1 MGNILDDICKKLDAA
16 TAGGAHLLSEEGQV
30 FGYVD
35 SGSYALNKII
45 SGDYNG
51 GFPIGGITEIYGE
64 SSTAKTVFLTH
75 AFKGAQKQGFYT
87 VMVDNEHAYS
97 PSFAKLLGVDS
108 DKLIYTTPESMED
121 CFETIEKA
129 ILTIREKDKDTPI
142 VIGYDSIGV
151 SPSRKEMKDDLGS
164 NSEITGALRAK
175 VAGQCL
181 RRINPLLRKHK
192 AALIIVNQVR
202 SKVGLVFGDPRTK
215 AGGGKALLYYCAVSL
230 EAQSGKGDI
239 QYDELKNPIGIKG
252 VIKCV
257 KNKVTVPY
265 QDCTFKLMFN
275 EGLRKDYGL
284 TASAF
289 KAGIVISPSA
299 GWFSLNGGKNLRA
312 ADLTQVL
319 STMIESGEIE

>member
-1 MGNILDDICKKLDAA
+1 MANILDDICKRLD
-16 TAGGAHLLSEEGQV
+16 GANLLSEEGQV
-30 FGYVD
+30 FGFVD

-75 AFKGAQKQGFYT
+75 AFKGAQEQGYYT

-97 PSFAKLLGVDS
+97 PSFAKILGVDS
-108 DKLIYTTPESMED
+108 DKLIYTMPETMED

-129 ILTIREKDKDTPI
+129 ILAIREKDKDTPI

-151 SPSRKEMKDDLGS
+151 SPTRKEMEGDLGN
-164 NSEITGALRAK
+164 NSEIAGALRAK

-192 AALIIVNQVR
+192 AALIIINQVR

-230 EAQSGKGDI
+230 ETASAKGDVL
-239 QYDELKNPIGIKG
+239 YDDMKNPTGIKG
-252 VIKCV
+252 TIKCV

-265 QDCTFKLMFN
+265 QDCEFKLMYN
-275 EGLRKDYGL
+275 EGLSREYGL
-284 TASAF
+284 TLSAY
-289 KAGIVISPSA
+289 KNGIATSPSK
-299 GWFSLNGGKNLRA
+299 GWYSLDGGATKSRA
-312 ADLTQVL
+312 ADLTQKLAEMVKK
-319 STMIESGEIE
+319 GELQ

>member
-1 MGNILDDICKKLDAA
+1 MANILDDICKRLD
-16 TAGGAHLLSEEGQV
+16 GANLLSEEGQV

-45 SGDYNG
+45 SGKYDG

-75 AFKGAQKQGFYT
+75 AFVGAQKKGYYT

-97 PSFAKLLGVDS
+97 PSFANILGVNS
-108 DKLIYTTPESMED
+108 DKLIYTTPETMEG
-121 CFETIEKA
+121 CFEAIENS
-129 ILTIREKDKDTPI
+129 ILAIREHDKDTPI

-151 SPSRKEMKDDLGS
+151 SPTRKEMDGELGA
-164 NSEITGALRAK
+164 NGEISGALRAK

-192 AALIIVNQVR
+192 AALIIINQVR

-230 EAQSGKGDI
+230 ETASAKAGI
-239 QYDELKNPIGIKG
+239 MFDELKNPTGIKG
-252 VIKCV
+252 TVKCV

-265 QDCTFKLMFN
+265 QDCEFKLEYN
-275 EGLRKDYGL
+275 KGLSQDYGL
-284 TASAF
+284 TTSAYRN
-289 KAGIVISPSA
+289 GVVTSPA
-299 GWFSLNGGKNLRA
+299 KGWYSLDDGKTKSRA
-312 ADLTQVL
+312 ADLTKIL
-319 STMIESGEIE
+319 STKIEKGELT

>member
-1 MGNILDDICKKLDAA
+1 MANILDDICKRLD
-16 TAGGAHLLSEEGQV
+16 GANLLSEEGQV

-45 SGDYNG
+45 SGKYDG

-75 AFKGAQKQGFYT
+75 AFVGAQKKGYYT

-97 PSFAKLLGVDS
+97 PSFASILGVDS
-108 DKLIYTTPESMED
+108 EKLIYTTPETMEG
-121 CFETIEKA
+121 CFEAIENS
-129 ILTIREKDKDTPI
+129 ILAIREHDKDTPI

-151 SPSRKEMKDDLGS
+151 SPTRKEMDGELGA
-164 NSEITGALRAK
+164 NGEISGALRAK

-192 AALIIVNQVR
+192 AALIIINQVR

-230 EAQSGKGDI
+230 ETASAKAGI
-239 QYDELKNPIGIKG
+239 MFDELKNPTGIKG
-252 VIKCV
+252 TVKCV

-265 QDCTFKLMFN
+265 QDCEFKLEYN
-275 EGLRKDYGL
+275 KGLSQDYGL
-284 TASAF
+284 TTSAYRN
-289 KAGIVISPSA
+289 GVVTSPA
-299 GWFSLNGGKNLRA
+299 KGWYSLDNGETKSRA
-312 ADLTQVL
+312 ADLTKIL
-319 STMIESGEIE
+319 ASKIEKGELT

>member
-1 MGNILDDICKKLDAA
+1 MANILDDICKRLD
-16 TAGGAHLLSEEGQV
+16 GANLLSEEGQV

-45 SGDYNG
+45 SGKYDG

-75 AFKGAQKQGFYT
+75 AFVGAQKKGYYT

-97 PSFAKLLGVDS
+97 PSFANILGVDS
-108 DKLIYTTPESMED
+108 EKLIYTTPETMEG
-121 CFETIEKA
+121 CFEAIENS
-129 ILTIREKDKDTPI
+129 ILAIREHDKDTPI

-151 SPSRKEMKDDLGS
+151 SPTRKEMDGELGA
-164 NSEITGALRAK
+164 NGEISGALRAK

-192 AALIIVNQVR
+192 AALIIINQVR

-230 EAQSGKGDI
+230 ETASAKAGI
-239 QYDELKNPIGIKG
+239 MFDELKNPTGIKG
-252 VIKCV
+252 TVKCV

-265 QDCTFKLMFN
+265 QDCEFKLEYN
-275 EGLRKDYGL
+275 KGLSQDYGL
-284 TASAF
+284 TTSAYRN
-289 KAGIVISPSA
+289 GVVTSPA
-299 GWFSLNGGKNLRA
+299 KGWYSLDDGKTKSRA
-312 ADLTQVL
+312 ADLTKIL
-319 STMIESGEIE
+319 STKIEKGELV

>member
-1 MGNILDDICKKLDAA
+1 MANILDDICKRLD
-16 TAGGAHLLSEEGQV
+16 GANLLSEEGQV
-30 FGYVD
+30 FGFVD

-75 AFKGAQKQGFYT
+75 AFKGAQEQGYYT

-97 PSFAKLLGVDS
+97 PSFAKILGVDS
-108 DKLIYTTPESMED
+108 DKLIYTMPETMED

-129 ILTIREKDKDTPI
+129 ILAIREKDKDTPI
-142 VIGYDSIGV
+142 VVGYDSIGV
-151 SPSRKEMKDDLGS
+151 SPTRKEMEGDLGN
-164 NSEITGALRAK
+164 NSEIAGALRAK

-192 AALIIVNQVR
+192 ASLIIINQVR

-230 EAQSGKGDI
+230 ETASAKGDVL
-239 QYDELKNPIGIKG
+239 YDDMKNPTGIKG
-252 VIKCV
+252 TIKCV

-265 QDCTFKLMFN
+265 QDCEFKLMYN
-275 EGLRKDYGL
+275 EGLSRDYGL
-284 TASAF
+284 TMSAY
-289 KAGIVISPSA
+289 KNGVVTSPSK
-299 GWFSLNGGKNLRA
+299 GWYSMDGGATKSRA
-312 ADLTQVL
+312 ADLTKTL
-319 STMIESGEIE
+319 AEMITKGELE

>member
-1 MGNILDDICKKLDAA
+1 MANILDDICKRLD
-16 TAGGAHLLSEEGQV
+16 GANLLSEEGQV

-45 SGDYNG
+45 SGKYDG

-75 AFKGAQKQGFYT
+75 AFVGAQKKGYYT

-97 PSFAKLLGVDS
+97 PSFANILGVDS
-108 DKLIYTTPESMED
+108 EKLIYTTPETMEG
-121 CFETIEKA
+121 CFEAIENS
-129 ILTIREKDKDTPI
+129 ILAIREHDKDTPI

-151 SPSRKEMKDDLGS
+151 SPTRKEMDGELGA
-164 NSEITGALRAK
+164 NGEISGALRAK

-192 AALIIVNQVR
+192 AALIIINQVR

-230 EAQSGKGDI
+230 ETASAKAGI
-239 QYDELKNPIGIKG
+239 MFDELKNPTGIKG
-252 VIKCV
+252 TVKCV

-265 QDCTFKLMFN
+265 QDCEFKLEYN
-275 EGLRKDYGL
+275 KGLSQDYGL
-284 TASAF
+284 TTSAYRN
-289 KAGIVISPSA
+289 GVVTSPA
-299 GWFSLNGGKNLRA
+299 KGWYSLDDGKTKSRA
-312 ADLTQVL
+312 ADLTRIL
-319 STMIESGEIE
+319 SAKIEKGELI

>member
-1 MGNILDDICKKLDAA
+1 MANILDDICKRLD
-16 TAGGAHLLSEEGQV
+16 GANLLSEEGQV

-45 SGDYNG
+45 SGKYDG

-75 AFKGAQKQGFYT
+75 AFVGAQKKGYYT

-97 PSFAKLLGVDS
+97 PSFANILGVDS
-108 DKLIYTTPESMED
+108 EKLIYTTPETMEG
-121 CFETIEKA
+121 CFEAIEKS
-129 ILTIREKDKDTPI
+129 ILAIREHDKDTPI

-151 SPSRKEMKDDLGS
+151 SPTRKEMDGELGA
-164 NSEITGALRAK
+164 NGEISGALRAK

-181 RRINPLLRKHK
+181 RRINPMLRKHK
-192 AALIIVNQVR
+192 AALIIINQVR

-230 EAQSGKGDI
+230 ETASAKAGI
-239 QYDELKNPIGIKG
+239 MFDELKNPTGIKG
-252 VIKCV
+252 TVKCV

-265 QDCTFKLMFN
+265 QDCEFKLEYN
-275 EGLRKDYGL
+275 KGLSQDYGL
-284 TASAF
+284 TTSAYRN
-289 KAGIVISPSA
+289 GVVTSPA
-299 GWFSLNGGKNLRA
+299 KGWYSLDDGKTKSRA
-312 ADLTQVL
+312 ADLTKIL
-319 STMIESGEIE
+319 STKIEKGELT

>member
-1 MGNILDDICKKLDAA
+1 MANILDDICKRLD
-16 TAGGAHLLSEEGQV
+16 GANLLSEEGQV

-45 SGDYNG
+45 SGKYDG

-75 AFKGAQKQGFYT
+75 AFVGAQKKGYYT

-97 PSFAKLLGVDS
+97 PSFANILGVDS
-108 DKLIYTTPESMED
+108 EKLIYTTPETMED
-121 CFETIEKA
+121 CFETIEKS
-129 ILTIREKDKDTPI
+129 ILAIREHDKDTPI

-151 SPSRKEMKDDLGS
+151 SPTRKEMDGELGA
-164 NSEITGALRAK
+164 NGEISGALRAK

-192 AALIIVNQVR
+192 AALIIINQVR

-230 EAQSGKGDI
+230 ETASAKAGI
-239 QYDELKNPIGIKG
+239 MFDELKNPTGIKG
-252 VIKCV
+252 TVKCV

-265 QDCTFKLMFN
+265 QDCEFKLEYN
-275 EGLRKDYGL
+275 KGLSQDYGL
-284 TASAF
+284 TTSAYRN
-289 KAGIVISPSA
+289 GVVTSPA
-299 GWFSLNGGKNLRA
+299 KGWYSLDDGKTKSRA
-312 ADLTQVL
+312 ADLTKIL
-319 STMIESGEIE
+319 STKIEKGELT

>member
-1 MGNILDDICKKLDAA
+1 MANILDDICKRLD
-16 TAGGAHLLSEEGQV
+16 GANLLSEEGQV

-45 SGDYNG
+45 SGKYDG

-75 AFKGAQKQGFYT
+75 AFVGAQKKGYYT

-97 PSFAKLLGVDS
+97 PSFANILGVDS
-108 DKLIYTTPESMED
+108 EKLIYTTPETMED
-121 CFETIEKA
+121 CFETIEKS
-129 ILTIREKDKDTPI
+129 ILAIREHDKDTPI

-151 SPSRKEMKDDLGS
+151 SPTRKEMDGELGA
-164 NSEITGALRAK
+164 NGEISGALRAK

-181 RRINPLLRKHK
+181 RRINPMLRKHK
-192 AALIIVNQVR
+192 AALIIINQVR

-230 EAQSGKGDI
+230 ETASAKAGI
-239 QYDELKNPIGIKG
+239 MFDELKNPTGIKG
-252 VIKCV
+252 TVKCV

-265 QDCTFKLMFN
+265 QDCEFKLEYN
-275 EGLRKDYGL
+275 KGLSLDYGL
-284 TASAF
+284 TTSAYRN
-289 KAGIVISPSA
+289 GVVTSPA
-299 GWFSLNGGKNLRA
+299 KGWYSMDNGETKSRA
-312 ADLTQVL
+312 ADLTKIL
-319 STMIESGEIE
+319 ASKIEKGELT

>member
-1 MGNILDDICKKLDAA
+1 MANILDDICKRLD
-16 TAGGAHLLSEEGQV
+16 GANLLSEEGQV
-30 FGYVD
+30 FGFVD

-75 AFKGAQKQGFYT
+75 AFKGAQEQGYYT

-97 PSFAKLLGVDS
+97 PSFAKILGVDS
-108 DKLIYTTPESMED
+108 EKLIYTMPETMED

-129 ILTIREKDKDTPI
+129 ILAIREKDKDTPI
-142 VIGYDSIGV
+142 VVGYDSIGV
-151 SPSRKEMKDDLGS
+151 SPTRKEMEGDLGN
-164 NSEITGALRAK
+164 NSEIAGALRAK

-192 AALIIVNQVR
+192 ASLIIINQVR

-230 EAQSGKGDI
+230 ETASAKGDVL
-239 QYDELKNPIGIKG
+239 YDDMKNPTGIKG
-252 VIKCV
+252 TIKCV

-265 QDCTFKLMFN
+265 QDCEFKLMYN
-275 EGLRKDYGL
+275 EGLSREYGL
-284 TASAF
+284 TLSAY
-289 KAGIVISPSA
+289 KNGIATSPSK
-299 GWFSLNGGKNLRA
+299 GWYSLDGGATKSRA
-312 ADLTQVL
+312 ADLTQKLAEMVKK
-319 STMIESGEIE
+319 GELQ

>member
-1 MGNILDDICKKLDAA
+1 MANILDDICKRLD
-16 TAGGAHLLSEEGQV
+16 GANLLSEEGQV

-45 SGDYNG
+45 SGKYDG

-75 AFKGAQKQGFYT
+75 AFVGAQKKGYYT

-97 PSFAKLLGVDS
+97 PSFANILGVDS
-108 DKLIYTTPESMED
+108 EKLIYTTPETMEG
-121 CFETIEKA
+121 CFEAIENS
-129 ILTIREKDKDTPI
+129 ILAIREHDKDTPI

-151 SPSRKEMKDDLGS
+151 SPTRKEMDGELGA
-164 NSEITGALRAK
+164 NGEISGALRAK

-181 RRINPLLRKHK
+181 RRINPILRKHK
-192 AALIIVNQVR
+192 AALIIINQVR

-230 EAQSGKGDI
+230 ETASAKAGI
-239 QYDELKNPIGIKG
+239 MFDELKNPTGIKG
-252 VIKCV
+252 TVKCV

-265 QDCTFKLMFN
+265 QDCEFKLEYN
-275 EGLRKDYGL
+275 KGLSQDYGL
-284 TASAF
+284 TTSAYRN
-289 KAGIVISPSA
+289 GVVTSPA
-299 GWFSLNGGKNLRA
+299 KGWYSLDDGKTKSRA
-312 ADLTQVL
+312 ADLTKIL
-319 STMIESGEIE
+319 STKIEKGELT

>member
-1 MGNILDDICKKLDAA
+1 MANILDDICKRLD
-16 TAGGAHLLSEEGQV
+16 GAHLLSEEGEV
-30 FGYVD
+30 YGYVD

-45 SGDYNG
+45 SGKYDG

-75 AFKGAQKQGFYT
+75 AFVGAQKKGYYT

-97 PSFAKLLGVDS
+97 PSFASILGVES
-108 DKLIYTTPESMED
+108 DKLIYTTPETMED

-129 ILTIREKDKDTPI
+129 ILAIRDHDKDTPI

-151 SPSRKEMKDDLGS
+151 SPTRKEMDGELGA
-164 NSEITGALRAK
+164 NGEISGALRAK

-192 AALIIVNQVR
+192 AALLIINQVR

-230 EAQSGKGDI
+230 ETASNKGGIMFD
-239 QYDELKNPIGIKG
+239 DLKNPTGIKG
-252 VIKCV
+252 TVKCV
-257 KNKVTVPY
+257 KNKVTIPY
-265 QDCTFKLMFN
+265 QDCEFKLEYN
-275 EGLRKDYGL
+275 KGLSRDYGL
-284 TASAF
+284 TTSAYRNGVVTSPAKGWYSLDGENKSRASELTN
-289 KAGIVISPSA
+289 ILSA
-299 GWFSLNGGKNLRA
+299 
-312 ADLTQVL
+312 
-319 STMIESGEIE
+319 MIEKGELL

>member
-1 MGNILDDICKKLDAA
+1 MANILDDICKRLD
-16 TAGGAHLLSEEGQV
+16 GANLLSEEGQV

-45 SGDYNG
+45 SGKYDG

-75 AFKGAQKQGFYT
+75 AFVGAQKKGYYT

-97 PSFAKLLGVDS
+97 PSFANILGVDS
-108 DKLIYTTPESMED
+108 EKLIYTTPETMEG
-121 CFETIEKA
+121 CFEAIENS
-129 ILTIREKDKDTPI
+129 ILAIREHDKDTPI

-151 SPSRKEMKDDLGS
+151 SPTRKEMDGELGA
-164 NSEITGALRAK
+164 NGEISGALRAK

-181 RRINPLLRKHK
+181 RRINPLLRKYK
-192 AALIIVNQVR
+192 AALIIINQVR

-230 EAQSGKGDI
+230 ETASAKAGI
-239 QYDELKNPIGIKG
+239 MFDELKNPTGIKG
-252 VIKCV
+252 TVKCV

-265 QDCTFKLMFN
+265 QDCEFKLEYN
-275 EGLRKDYGL
+275 KGLSQDYGL
-284 TASAF
+284 TTSAYRN
-289 KAGIVISPSA
+289 GVVTSPA
-299 GWFSLNGGKNLRA
+299 KGWYSLDNGETKSRA
-312 ADLTQVL
+312 ADLTKIL
-319 STMIESGEIE
+319 ASKIEKGELT

>member
-1 MGNILDDICKKLDAA
+1 MTNILDDICKRLD
-16 TAGGAHLLSEEGQV
+16 GANLLSEEGQV

-45 SGDYNG
+45 SGKYDG

-75 AFKGAQKQGFYT
+75 AFVGAQKKGYYT

-97 PSFAKLLGVDS
+97 PSFANILGVDS
-108 DKLIYTTPESMED
+108 GKLIYTTPETMEG
-121 CFETIEKA
+121 CFEAIENS
-129 ILTIREKDKDTPI
+129 ILAIREHDKDTPI

-151 SPSRKEMKDDLGS
+151 SPTRKEMDGELGA
-164 NSEITGALRAK
+164 NGEISGALRAK

-192 AALIIVNQVR
+192 AALIIINQVR

-230 EAQSGKGDI
+230 ETASAKAGI
-239 QYDELKNPIGIKG
+239 MFDELKNPTGIKG
-252 VIKCV
+252 TVKCV

-265 QDCTFKLMFN
+265 QDCEFKLEYN
-275 EGLRKDYGL
+275 KGLSQDYGL
-284 TASAF
+284 TTSAYRN
-289 KAGIVISPSA
+289 GVVTSPA
-299 GWFSLNGGKNLRA
+299 KGWYSLDGGKTKSRA
-312 ADLTQVL
+312 ADLTKIL
-319 STMIESGEIE
+319 STKIEKGELT